1 MGVTLVKRIFN
12 ATGIAISQLDKKD
25 RFLTFQPEKDKI
37 VTIDLKEIIRIE
49 CNPEKKTIFI
59 NDDLFVYFPGLGL
72 DITFADYYAQ
82 LVGAWIKFKHKV

>member
-1 MGVTLVKRIFN
+1 MPSTSKRIFDATRTTVN
-12 ATGIAISQLDKKD
+12 ALDKED

-37 VTIDLKEIIRIE
+37 ITIDLKEVIRIE

-59 NDDLFVYFPGLGL
+59 NDDLFVYFPGLNL
-72 DITFADYYAQ
+72 DITFPNYYAQ